1 MADTPRR
8 PGGRQGPT
16 DHLFRAIDWLLGGLL
31 LAMVVMVFGNVVM
44 RYAFN
49 SGIGV
54 AEELSRFCF
63 IWLTFIG
70 AVSVMRDNGHLG
82 MDMLVQRLG
91 GRGRRTA
98 LVVSQG
104 LIIGACTMLVW
115 GTWRQHEINATTR
128 APITDLPMIWVYGVS
143 YLTGSCIALL
153 SLHRLWQLL
162 GGRLSD
168 ADIAAMGPHGEAAP

>member
-1 MADTPRR
+1 MASVTRR
-8 PGGRQGPT
+8 PTGPT
-16 DHLFRAIDWLLGGLL
+16 DHLFRAIDWLLAGLL
-31 LAMVVMVFGNVVM
+31 LAMVVMVFGNVVL

-70 AVSVMRDNGHLG
+70 AVSVTRENGHLG
-82 MDMLVQRLG
+82 MDMLTERLG
-91 GRGRRTA
+91 PGGRRLA
-98 LVVSQG
+98 LVVTQ
-104 LIIGACTMLVW
+104 LLVIGSCLMLVW

-128 APITDLPMIWVYGVS
+128 APITDLSLIWVFGIS

-153 SLHRLWQLL
+153 SAHTLWRLLS
-162 GGRLSD
+162 GRLSD
-168 ADIAAMGPHGEAAP
+168 AEIAAMGPRGEEAP